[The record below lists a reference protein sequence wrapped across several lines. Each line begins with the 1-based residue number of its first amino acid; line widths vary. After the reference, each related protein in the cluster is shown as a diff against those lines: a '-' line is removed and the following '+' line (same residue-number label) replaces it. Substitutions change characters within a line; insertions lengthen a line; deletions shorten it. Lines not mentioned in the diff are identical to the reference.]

1 MPKTVFFGELQEGKW
16 DCGAPR
22 KCYKDQLKRQ
32 LAQVGISQQSW
43 QQRASDRARKASC
56 EFEAATWSH
65 KEKRRRQKEQAAS
78 WSSST
83 YSSVESAVGVA
94 RQKSVSTATNECA
107 RIDHQSSQQSSS
119 ARNEPSSSSYSASLA
134 SFSEVLVLLQ
144 YAELTA
150 VSPTFPYQ
158 AGMPSNLTP
167 HSHQMSLHTVAEWV
181 IFQTPLSGSYKHLVD
196 SLLCIL
202 QSGVAKMLKVHF

>member
-1 MPKTVFFGELQEGKW
+1 MIHGSRRPGQ
-16 DCGAPR
+16 D
-22 KCYKDQLKRQ
+22 
-32 LAQVGISQQSW
+32 SW
-43 QQRASDRARKASC
+43 CSSVTKASC
-56 EFEAATWSH
+56 EF
-65 KEKRRRQKEQAAS
+65 RQRGIKLQGKNTTGRKSEHHP
-78 WSSST
+78 
-83 YSSVESAVGVA
+83 YHPHPKPSSVQSAVGVA